1 MGAKEHKAN
10 IERMKELIARLK
22 EADIAYYRDDRPILS
37 DRDYDAL
44 TEELRVSNS
53 IRAWLF
59 PVHRR
64 RPCPVRF
71 WRS

>member
-44 TEELRVSNS
+44 TEEQKQQ
-53 IRAWLF
+53 IQT
-59 PVHRR
+59 
-64 RPCPVRF
+64 
-71 WRS
+71 RSMS